1 MITITSP
8 LDRFFM
14 PLDLGDPAISDAV
27 ERAAHAIHAAPGGA
41 HGAAGRASVVGALC
55 VDELAAEL
63 SDTMEAGRLLHLVAR
78 RLARADAEAAW
89 TGLLAAPAAA
99 TPGWSGEPLLAWH
112 LGADDGRC
120 IAADAGMSDASP
132 LQGFTHLFAV
142 PSPVPGQTVPSLA
155 RPAVCAVLSGL
166 LCGVSERLVE
176 EAHAYAR
183 TRESAGKPIIQY
195 QAVALRLADLEMNLE
210 ALLLSAAVAYEP
222 LLADDVLE
230 AAEPALLADLAFA
243 IARESVQVAAAHGY
257 VEGLPFKRLFK
268 QSRTLASMLLLV
280 DAAAR
285 SGSGAYR
292 VH

>member
-14 PLDLGDPAISDAV
+14 PLDLGDPALSDAV
-27 ERAAHAIHAAPGGA
+27 ERAAQAITPALGGD
-41 HGAAGRASVVGALC
+41 HGAAGRTGVVTALC
-55 VDELAAEL
+55 VDEFAAEL
-63 SDTMEAGRLLHLVAR
+63 TDATEAARLLHLVAR

-99 TPGWSGEPLLAWH
+99 TPGWSGEPMLAWH
-112 LGADDGRC
+112 LGADDGRR
-120 IAADAGMSDASP
+120 IAADAGASDSGP
-132 LQGFTHLFAV
+132 LQGFAHLFAI
-142 PSPVPGQTVPSLA
+142 PAPLPGRTVPALA
-155 RPAVCAVLSGL
+155 RPAICALLSGL

-183 TRESAGKPIIQY
+183 VRESGGKPINQF
-195 QAVALRLADLEMNLE
+195 QAVALRLADLDLNLE
-210 ALLLSAAVAYEP
+210 ALLLSAAVRYEP
-222 LLADDVLE
+222 LLAD
-230 AAEPALLADLAFA
+230 AAPDASEPALLADLAFA

-257 VEGLPFKRLFK
+257 VEGLPFKRLFS
-268 QSRTLASMLLLV
+268 QSRTLTSMLLLV

-285 SGSGAYR
+285 SGSSAYR